1 MRIGIGIPLLLAA
14 SAAGGLHAQDL
25 GAFGRLAPGQ
35 TVRVRTLGGSRFA
48 TRLGTDASDSV
59 RLLFAHAE
67 IPFQVEGVDSLWT
80 QGRATV
86 TGMIVGAAVAT
97 PLSFGFW
104 AWVCTA
110 VSEGTGC
117 DEWGTVSLLALGGG
131 AAGAL
136 IGAGVGS
143 LVPKWRLR
151 YARQRELSI
160 SPYVAP
166 GRIGVAIRC

>member
-1 MRIGIGIPLLLAA
+1 MRIGIGTALLLAA
-14 SAAGGLHAQDL
+14 TLAGGLQAQD
-25 GAFGRLAPGQ
+25 GGTFGRLEPGQ
-35 TVRVRTLGGSRFA
+35 AIRVKTVGGSRFT
-48 TRLGTDASDSV
+48 TRVGLGDTDSL
-59 RLLFAHAE
+59 RFARAE
-67 IPFQVEGVDSLWT
+67 IPFQAERVDSLWV

-104 AWVCTA
+104 AWVCEA

-143 LVPKWRLR
+143 LTPKWRLR
-151 YARQRELSI
+151 YTRDRDLTVT
-160 SPYVAP
+160 PLLAP
-166 GRIGVAIRC
+166 GRVGLAIRF